1 MASRSVSRI
10 LCPSRGDG
18 HLSGATVTDDLDAA
32 HLQTSSGQLV
42 CTGTQGRPL
51 GLAPD
56 GVYLAARVTTNAG
69 GLLHHPFTLTGRN
82 RRSTFCC
89 TFPRVTPGGRYPP
102 SCPVESGLSSTVPEG
117 SAATARPTRLT
128 QCGTSPRQR
137 RQRLLRP
144 LPIAR
149 TQPANARPSQASCTG
164 RSTSTA
170 LRYER
175 QAQSSFPPSRTPTP
189 DPPNR

>member
-102 SCPVESGLSSTVPEG
+102 SCPVESGLSSTIPEG

-144 LPIAR
+144 LPIAHCPHSASQCAPVASQLHR
-149 TQPANARPSQASCTG
+149 PFHKYGPAVRAAGTII
-164 RSTSTA
+164 
-170 LRYER
+170 L
-175 QAQSSFPPSRTPTP
+175 SSDSNP
-189 DPPNR
+189 DA